1 MNNDKKLATKLSHL
15 GRNPKQH
22 EGFVNPPSQRGSTV
36 ILDSAEDLYS
46 DKKSYGLEGTSTHDF
61 LTDALNGIMDAN
73 GTILCPSG
81 LSAITT
87 TLLAFIKGGDHI
99 LITDSV
105 YGPTRRF
112 CSSVLKGFD
121 VEAEYYDPRIGS
133 DIEKLIRPNTKL
145 IFLESPGSLTLEI
158 QDIPAI
164 VNIAQKHNILT
175 AIDDTWSAGI
185 YFKPLNVGVD
195 ISIQAL
201 TKYQGGHSDVLLGSV
216 SVKRDD
222 LFKKLKETHRDLG
235 IGVAAE
241 EAWLCLRGL
250 KTMILR
256 MNHQD
261 KVARKIAAW
270 LEKQDFVA
278 EVIHPALPSSPD
290 YEIWKRDFTGAGGL
304 FSIILK
310 DISDAQINKMLNA
323 YELFSLGFSWGGYES
338 LVINCAPQL
347 ATRKD
352 PKWTNKTALI
362 RYSIGLE
369 DEDDL
374 IADLERGF
382 AAIR

>member
-1 MNNDKKLATKLSHL
+1 M
-15 GRNPKQH
+15 
-22 EGFVNPPSQRGSTV
+22 
-36 ILDSAEDLYS
+36 
-46 DKKSYGLEGTSTHDF
+46 
-61 LTDALNGIMDAN
+61 
-73 GTILCPSG
+73 
-81 LSAITT
+81 
-87 TLLAFIKGGDHI
+87 
-99 LITDSV
+99 
-105 YGPTRRF
+105 
-112 CSSVLKGFD
+112 
-121 VEAEYYDPRIGS
+121 
-133 DIEKLIRPNTKL
+133 

-164 VNIAQKHNILT
+164 VNVAQKYNILT

-270 LEKQDFVA
+270 LEKQDIVA

-310 DISDAQINKMLNA
+310 DLSDAQINKMLNA

-382 AAIR
+382 AAIK